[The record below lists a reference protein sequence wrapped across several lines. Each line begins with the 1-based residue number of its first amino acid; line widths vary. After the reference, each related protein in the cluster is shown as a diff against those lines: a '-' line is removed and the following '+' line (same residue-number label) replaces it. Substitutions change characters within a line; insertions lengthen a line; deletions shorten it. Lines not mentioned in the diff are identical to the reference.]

1 MYFPSGVYV
10 RTDVFE
16 WGLNVQIQSSGR
28 DFKHVTGLCGVG
40 GVSGSG
46 ASEGLPDEMNGTRAR
61 KWR

>member
-28 DFKHVTGLCGVG
+28 DFKHVIGLCGVG

-46 ASEGLPDEMNGTRAR
+46 VSEGLPDEMNGTRAR